1 MKRPLARR
9 IERSEGDLT
18 FNAEVLHIQ
27 PAERG
32 ACLAEPRPGNIERGT
47 VMTRQSETLARFAL
61 FRSLGK
67 DLIERLDSQCI
78 WRRVRAD
85 EWLIEYED
93 DTVDLFFVAYGRL
106 RVTIRPISGTEII
119 LRDLR
124 DGDFFG
130 ELAALD
136 GQRRSAGVVAMTD
149 SVVARMTPAVFREA
163 VHRHP
168 DVCDQLLALLASQV
182 RMLAARVTELSTFDV
197 RHRIYSELLRLA
209 KADGDS
215 AAMKI
220 TPPPT
225 HVELAARISTH
236 REAISREL
244 KSLERAGLIER
255 RRGAI
260 VLLNP
265 SELYARIEKAFPS
278 L

>member
-1 MKRPLARR
+1 
-9 IERSEGDLT
+9 
-18 FNAEVLHIQ
+18 
-27 PAERG
+27 
-32 ACLAEPRPGNIERGT
+32 
-47 VMTRQSETLARFAL
+47 MTRQSETLARFVL
-61 FRSLGK
+61 FRSLDP
-67 DLIERLDSQCI
+67 DLIQRLDSQCV
-78 WRRVRAD
+78 WRRASAN

-93 DTVDLFFVAYGRL
+93 DTVDLFFVVYGRL

-124 DGDFFG
+124 EGEFFG

-136 GQRRSAGVVAMTD
+136 GRPRSAGVVAMTD
-149 SVVARMTPAVFREA
+149 SVIARMTPVVFRDV

-182 RMLAARVTELSTFDV
+182 RMLAGRVMELSTFDV

-209 KADGDS
+209 KTEGSGAE
-215 AAMKI
+215 MKI

-225 HVELAARISTH
+225 HAELAARVSTR
-236 REAISREL
+236 REVVSREL
-244 KSLERAGLIER
+244 KSLERAGLIDR

-260 VLLNP
+260 VLLKP
-265 SELYARIEKAFPS
+265 SELYARIERAFPS

>member
-1 MKRPLARR
+1 M
-9 IERSEGDLT
+9 ERSDGDLT
-18 FNAEVLHIQ
+18 FNADVLHTQ
-27 PAERG
+27 TAERG
-32 ACLAEPRPGNIERGT
+32 AVSRLRDRATSNVKQPA
-47 VMTRQSETLARFAL
+47 MTRQSETLARFVL

-67 DLIERLDSQCI
+67 DLIQQLDTQCI
-78 WRRVRAD
+78 WRRVRAN
-85 EWLIEYED
+85 EWLIDYED

-106 RVTIRPISGTEII
+106 RVTIRPISGSEII

-124 DGDFFG
+124 EGEFFG

-136 GQRRSAGVVAMTD
+136 GRPRSAGVVAMTD
-149 SVVARMTPAVFREA
+149 SVIARMTPTVLRDV

-182 RMLAARVTELSTFDV
+182 RMLAGRVREMSTLDV

-209 KADGDS
+209 NAEASGGE
-215 AAMKI
+215 MKI

-225 HVELAARISTH
+225 HAELAARVSTH

-260 VLLNP
+260 VLLQP
-265 SELYARIEKAFPS
+265 AELYARIERAFPS

>member
-1 MKRPLARR
+1 
-9 IERSEGDLT
+9 
-18 FNAEVLHIQ
+18 
-27 PAERG
+27 
-32 ACLAEPRPGNIERGT
+32 
-47 VMTRQSETLARFAL
+47 MTRQSETLARFVL
-61 FRSLGK
+61 FRSLSPI
-67 DLIERLDSQCI
+67 LIQRLDSQCI
-78 WRRVRAD
+78 WRRARAN

-93 DTVDLFFVAYGRL
+93 DTADLFFVAHGRL

-124 DGDFFG
+124 EGEFFG

-136 GQRRSAGVVAMTD
+136 GRPRSAGVVAMTD
-149 SVVARMTPAVFREA
+149 SVIARMTPVVFRDM

-182 RMLAARVTELSTFDV
+182 RMLAGRVKELSTFDV

-209 KADGDS
+209 KAEGS
-215 AAMKI
+215 GVETKI

-225 HVELAARISTH
+225 HAELAARVSTH
-236 REAISREL
+236 REAVSREL
-244 KSLERAGLIER
+244 KSLERAGLIDR

-260 VLLNP
+260 VLLKP
-265 SELYARIEKAFPS
+265 SELYARIERAFPS